1 MNNCSIEQNPNKI
14 ITKLKKINLSNDEIS
29 VVELGLKHGVL
40 MRPKEPEIIAIV
52 ENVWEQI
59 QNHGILKNDPI
70 SKVRAKTALKYFAYN
85 YLDLDVTQ
93 FISDNR
99 ITKLLRKR
107 KDKCLILKPNKGEG
121 IVLVN
126 RDDCNT
132 SLENLFNGTS
142 KIQLLDDDATIRN
155 LCTKLFKHAIQPSGK
170 NYRR

>member
-1 MNNCSIEQNPNKI
+1 M
-14 ITKLKKINLSNDEIS
+14 
-29 VVELGLKHGVL
+29 
-40 MRPKEPEIIAIV
+40 
-52 ENVWEQI
+52 
-59 QNHGILKNDPI
+59 KNDPI

-121 IVLVN
+121 IVLIN

-132 SLENLFNGTS
+132 SLENLFNDTS
-142 KIQLLDDDATIRN
+142 KFQLLDDDPTIRN
-155 LCTKLFKHAIQPSGK
+155 LSTAQSYLNTLYNRQEITIEDKNAIRPKFAQVG
-170 NYRR
+170 RAHE